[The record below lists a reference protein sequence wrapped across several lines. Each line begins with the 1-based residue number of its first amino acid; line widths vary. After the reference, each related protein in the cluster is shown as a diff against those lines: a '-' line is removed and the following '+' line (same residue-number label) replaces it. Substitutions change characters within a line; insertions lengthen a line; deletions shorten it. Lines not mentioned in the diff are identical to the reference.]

1 MPKGKKRKKPKAEP
15 KKKRTT
21 PFNNPFSALEGE
33 LKQKVREA
41 KKQKKQQGT
50 GGVRPNEARREDEKT
65 KTTRDPDR
73 DLFAQWVQDAAPMAN
88 DPRGA
93 IKPPLPP
100 PDAGHVPTFDE
111 DAEVYAELV
120 DLVEG
125 RTKFDISDSDEFI
138 EGCIEGLDR
147 RVLQRLKRGDYAF
160 RAHLDLHGMTREAA
174 RDAVER
180 FITEKRRE
188 HHRSVL
194 IVHGRGHNSKDN
206 IPVLKGLLRSWL
218 ERGRIAKAVL
228 AFCTARPHDGGAGAM
243 YVLLRR

>member
-15 KKKRTT
+15 KKKERTT
-21 PFNNPFSALEGE
+21 PFNNPFAAVEGA
-33 LKQKVREA
+33 LKQKVRETKKRKKEEVEA
-41 KKQKKQQGT
+41 KA
-50 GGVRPNEARREDEKT
+50 RPAPALQEAAEP
-65 KTTRDPDR
+65 RDPDQE
-73 DLFAQWVQDAAPMAN
+73 LFARWVKDTAPIQN
-88 DPRGA
+88 DPRGVM
-93 IKPPLPP
+93 KPALPP
-100 PDAGHVPTFDE
+100 GNADHVPTFDE

-120 DLVEG
+120 NLVEG

-147 RVLQRLKRGDYAF
+147 RVLQRLKRGEYAF

-194 IVHGRGHNSKDN
+194 IVHGRGLNSKDN
-206 IPVLKGLLRSWL
+206 IPVLKGLLKSWL